1 VGSIKTLDTNGVSE
15 GCAICFMNNGSPSHK
30 NVEVKAMKVKELL
43 SIKGLECFSIT
54 SDHSVL
60 DGAKQMTDCNIGA
73 LLVMDRGSLTGII
86 TERDIVKTTAEE
98 GKQCKDVKIK
108 DVMSTNLLV
117 VKPGDDLDYV
127 MAIMIRNNIRHT
139 PVVEESGLVGLLSM
153 RDVVRVL
160 VKNLKAENLYLK
172 DMIGGKL
179 GEMGD

>member
-1 VGSIKTLDTNGVSE
+1 
-15 GCAICFMNNGSPSHK
+15 
-30 NVEVKAMKVKELL
+30 MKVKELL

-54 SDHSVL
+54 SDQTLL
-60 DGAKQMTDCNIGA
+60 DSAKQMAECNIGA
-73 LLVMDRGSLTGII
+73 LLVMDKGSLVGII
-86 TERDIVKTTAEE
+86 TERDIVKNAANEAVHGT
-98 GKQCKDVKIK
+98 DVKIR

-127 MAIMIRNNIRHT
+127 MAIMIQNNIRHT

-160 VKNLKAENLYLK
+160 VKNLKAENHYLK